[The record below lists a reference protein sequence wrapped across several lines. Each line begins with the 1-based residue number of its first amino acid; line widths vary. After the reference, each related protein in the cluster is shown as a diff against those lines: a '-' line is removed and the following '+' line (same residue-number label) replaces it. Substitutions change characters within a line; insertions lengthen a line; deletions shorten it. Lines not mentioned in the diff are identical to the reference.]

1 MLIVCPGRPPV
12 MFIVWKVGTKLVVKK
27 LPLDAFIIA
36 IHPLSWKDG
45 FDTITGDDKL
55 PDTVILPSTSNLP
68 STSMLVN
75 SVLPPLDIGTPKLVN

>member
-12 MFIVWKVGTKLVVKK
+12 MFIVWRVETKLVVKK

-36 IHPLSWKDG
+36 IHPLSWKPG
-45 FDTITGDDKL
+45 FAVTTGDDKL
-55 PDTVILPSTSNLP
+55 PDTTILPSTSNFP